1 MAAKA
6 TIKQVKNAES
16 PPNVP
21 RGGSYVVLDMNIG
34 PRSHKHGNFEAARE
48 EACRVPSIRRVPK
61 IDRICDICLDKG
73 YVASVQLILFTK
85 SQMVWTA
92 LVLAQVPL
100 EELKTGDLRGKR

>member
-1 MAAKA
+1 MADENQAAKA

-48 EACRVPSIRRVPK
+48 ET
-61 IDRICDICLDKG
+61 
-73 YVASVQLILFTK
+73 FH
-85 SQMVWTA
+85 
-92 LVLAQVPL
+92 
-100 EELKTGDLRGKR
+100 